1 MHTAS
6 RITPLLLVVLAL
18 LGMVAPIATDM
29 YLPAFPEVA
38 ADLDA
43 SAAQVQLTLT
53 AFMLGM
59 AAGQL
64 FWGPVSDRFGRY
76 RPLLVASVVLVAAS
90 VVAPLSTGI
99 WMLVVGR
106 FMQGFAGSA
115 GAVIGRAM
123 ARDLASGVALAKVFG
138 LLAMI
143 GGLAPILAPVLGGL
157 LVTSVGWQGIMWVIA
172 STSVVILASVVVVV
186 PESLPADR
194 RTPAGLAQVGRSVT
208 SVLGDRAFVGYTLCM
223 ILAFGVLFSFISGS
237 SFVLQDQY
245 GLSSSQYSLVFALNA
260 TAMVVGGALNTR
272 FVGRLSAQS
281 LLRIGVTALVASTGL
296 LAAVTA
302 VVQQPPQWLFQLL
315 VVVASMSTAPIMA
328 NATTLGLSRHGASA
342 GMASA
347 VMGAAQSAAAAAV
360 SPLVSIGGEAT
371 ALSMAVVMVGCGAL
385 SAVAYLT
392 LCARPETPAVRQGA
406 TEQQPG

>member
-1 MHTAS
+1 MHTTP

-18 LGMVAPIATDM
+18 LGMIAPIATDM

-43 SAAQVQLTLT
+43 SSAQVQLTLT

-59 AAGQL
+59 AVGQL

-99 WMLVVGR
+99 WMLIAGR
-106 FMQGFAGSA
+106 FLQGFAGSA

-123 ARDLASGVALAKVFG
+123 ARDLTSGVALAKVFG

-157 LVTSVGWQGIMWVIA
+157 LVTSIGWRGIMWVIA
-172 STSVVILASVVVVV
+172 STAVVILASVVVVV

-223 ILAFGVLFSFISGS
+223 ILSGGVLFAFISGS

-245 GLSSSQYSLVFALNA
+245 GLSSSEYSLVFALNA
-260 TAMVVGGALNTR
+260 TAMVLGGALNTR
-272 FVGRLSAQS
+272 LVGRLSAQA
-281 LLRIGVTALVASTGL
+281 LLRIGVTVLAASTGL

-302 VVQQPPQWLFQLL
+302 VLQQPPQWLFQVL
-315 VVVASMSTAPIMA
+315 VIVASMSITPIMA
-328 NATTLGLSRHGASA
+328 NATTLGLFRHGASA

-347 VMGAAQSAAAAAV
+347 VMGAAQFAVAAAV

-371 ALSMAVVMVGCGAL
+371 ALSMAMVMVGCGVL
-385 SAVAYLT
+385 SLVAYLT
-392 LCARPETPAVRQGA
+392 LCARVAGTDQAQQEAV
-406 TEQQPG
+406 EL